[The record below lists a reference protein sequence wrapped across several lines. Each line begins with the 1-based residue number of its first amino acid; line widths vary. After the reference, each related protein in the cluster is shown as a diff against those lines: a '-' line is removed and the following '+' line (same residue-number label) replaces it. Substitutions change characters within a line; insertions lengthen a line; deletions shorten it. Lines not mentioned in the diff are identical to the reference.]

1 MLFNFSGVDAPLLP
15 LYLDP
20 GTGSFLIQL
29 LAGVLVGGLLAVKI
43 YWRKLLSFFRKDK
56 PVVDETD
63 VASDEN
69 ISDTLK

>member
-1 MLFNFSGVDAPLLP
+1 MMWTILAVHAPILP

-43 YWRKLLSFFRKDK
+43 YWRKLVSFFKK
-56 PVVDETD
+56 ETPAPED
-63 VASDEN
+63 TDSFEDEN
-69 ISDTLK
+69 PSNTIQ

>member
-1 MLFNFSGVDAPLLP
+1 MLFNLSGIDAPLLP

-56 PVVDETD
+56 PVTD
-63 VASDEN
+63 ATEVAGDEN

>member
-1 MLFNFSGVDAPLLP
+1 MLFNLSGIAAPILP

-56 PVVDETD
+56 PVEDET
-63 VASDEN
+63 AAGDEN
-69 ISDTLK
+69 ISDPLK